1 MRHRGNP
8 HARNGER
15 GVTMII
21 VVIAMMSMLA
31 MVALAVDVITL
42 YAARSEAQRAADAAA
57 LAAAK
62 MLVDAGVTGDPTLI
76 NPTVQS
82 TAQTLATQAAQS
94 VAGQSGIAGRP
105 IAAADVAVTFP
116 NGGNAASFAINPTV
130 NVTVQNTNLPTFF
143 ARIWSRAALTVRA
156 TATAE
161 GFNPSNSQALN
172 GGTGVPVIARGV
184 KPFLLPNCDPVNVNN
199 PVSNCVGGVPRFFDA
214 TTGALINPG
223 PAPTGIIGETF
234 NVSSA
239 CGPGPACA
247 PGGATA
253 GLYYP
258 IQMPPA
264 TDACPSTCGGGGTNF
279 ETDIECSNPSPIS
292 CGAAAVAP
300 IWNALPLDTSVFP
313 EGGGG
318 PAQTGVEC
326 LIHQRP
332 GNGMDTLT
340 TPITYPLQIQV
351 GNNHPLEGTPTLSA
365 NDYITTSDS
374 LVTVPVYEPLAP
386 PGSVPPA
393 QPVIVGFLQVF
404 INRAHPAGGGP
415 KAGSFDVTIV
425 NVAGCGSGATAA
437 PVYTGNSSAVP
448 VRLIHR

>member
-1 MRHRGNP
+1 MRYRGNP
-8 HARNGER
+8 RARNGER

-94 VAGQSGIAGRP
+94 VAGQSGIAGRL
-105 IAAADVAVTFP
+105 IAAADVTVTFP

-143 ARIWSRAALTVRA
+143 ARIWSRATLTVRA

-172 GGTGVPVIARGV
+172 GAIGVPVIARGV
-184 KPFLLPNCDPVNVNN
+184 KPFLLPNCDPVNANN
-199 PVSNCVGGVPRFFDA
+199 IGSNCVGGVPRFFDA

-234 NVSSA
+234 NVSSN
-239 CGPGPACA
+239 CTA
-247 PGGATA
+247 PGCSTLGPATA

-258 IQMPPA
+258 AQMPPA
-264 TDACPSTCGGGGTNF
+264 TDACPATCGGGGTNF
-279 ETDIECSNPSPIS
+279 ETDIECSNPRPIS
-292 CGAAAVAP
+292 CSNGVVTP
-300 IWNALPLDTSVFP
+300 PVQYQLPVDTTVFP

-318 PAQTGVEC
+318 PAQSGVEC

-332 GNGMDTLT
+332 GNGQDTLA

-351 GNNHPLEGTPTLSA
+351 GNNHPLSRTPTLSA

-374 LVTVPVYEPLAP
+374 LVTVPVYEPPVGSAAP
-386 PGSVPPA
+386 AG
-393 QPVIVGFLQVF
+393 PVNIVGFLQIF
-404 INRAHPAGGGP
+404 IARAWPAGGGP

-425 NVAGCGSGATAA
+425 NVAGCGSLATAA